1 MVNFLLYETSWRR
14 NHSIAVRL
22 LTSCYY
28 YIYIYIYIFCVNTFT
43 PIDSLCRFKMTLVFP
58 WDVLCRSIKLW
69 RFRCHTTLL
78 RACGFKKRKIIEFL
92 RWSEKTTSKRLTWS
106 KVIVSWISFSHREF
120 KAFIRC
126 FTGPISVHDLQIR
139 NRIKKSQWYQKLQYS
154 KDYTS

>member
-28 YIYIYIYIFCVNTFT
+28 YIYIYIFCVNTFT
-43 PIDSLCRFKMTLVFP
+43 PIDSLCRSKMTLVFP
-58 WDVLCRSIKLW
+58 WDVLCRSFKSW

-78 RACGFKKRKIIEFL
+78 RACGLKKKKNNWIFAVVRK
-92 RWSEKTTSKRLTWS
+92 KTTSKRLTWS

-120 KAFIRC
+120 KAFIRYV
-126 FTGPISVHDLQIR
+126 TGPISVHDLQIR
-139 NRIKKSQWYQKLQYS
+139 NRIKKSQCYQKLQYS
-154 KDYTS
+154 KDDTS